1 MSEER
6 KILDM
11 IEKGQITA
19 EDGMK
24 LLEALRNLE
33 PEVEEV
39 EVLDE
44 MMETHS
50 GRKEYKYLKV
60 RVTTEKGDTKVNVNI
75 PLKLVK
81 AVGGVLPHINNFI
94 PDDVQD
100 ELDEKGIN
108 FSKMQLGKIIEAL
121 ELGELDDA
129 TLVDIDTKD
138 DEDGV
143 TQVKVYV
150 E

>member
-24 LLEALRNLE
+24 LLEALRNVK

-39 EVLDE
+39 EVIEE
-44 MMETHS
+44 MMEPRGS
-50 GRKEYKYLKV
+50 RQFKYLKV
-60 RVTTEKGDTKVNVNI
+60 RVLTEKGDTKVNVNI
-75 PLKLVK
+75 PMKLVK
-81 AVGGVLPHINNFI
+81 AVGGVLPHINSFI

-108 FSKMQLGKIIEAL
+108 FNKMQLGKIIEAL
-121 ELGELDDA
+121 ESGELEDT
-129 TLVDIDTKD
+129 TLVDIETND

>member
-24 LLEALRNLE
+24 LLEALRNVK

-39 EVLDE
+39 EVIEE
-44 MMETHS
+44 MMEPRGS
-50 GRKEYKYLKV
+50 RQFKYLKV
-60 RVTTEKGDTKVNVNI
+60 RVLTEKGDTKVNVNI
-75 PLKLVK
+75 PMKLVK
-81 AVGGVLPHINNFI
+81 AVGGVLPHINSFI

-100 ELDEKGIN
+100 ELDEK
-108 FSKMQLGKIIEAL
+108 KAL
-121 ELGELDDA
+121 
-129 TLVDIDTKD
+129 TLTRCNWVRLLKLLN
-138 DEDGV
+138 
-143 TQVKVYV
+143 QVSWRIRLLWILKRMMTRMA
-150 E
+150 

>member
-24 LLEALRNLE
+24 LLEALRNVE

-39 EVLDE
+39 EELE
-44 MMETHS
+44 TTMES
-50 GRKEYKYLKV
+50 QGSREFKYLKV
-60 RVTTEKGDTKVNVNI
+60 RVLTEKGDTKVNVNI
-75 PLKLVK
+75 PMKLVK
-81 AVGGVLPHINNFI
+81 AVGGVLPHLNNFI
-94 PDDVQD
+94 PDDVQED
-100 ELDEKGIN
+100 LDEKGIN
-108 FSKMQLGKIIEAL
+108 FNKMQLGKIIEAL
-121 ELGELDDA
+121 ESGVLDDT
-129 TLVDIDTKD
+129 TLVDIETND
-138 DEDGV
+138 DEDGI

>member
-11 IEKGQITA
+11 IEKGKITA

-24 LLEALRNLE
+24 LLEALRNVE

-44 MMETHS
+44 MIETRR
-50 GRKEYKYLKV
+50 GPKEYKYLKV
-60 RVTTEKGDTKVNVNI
+60 RVVTEKEETKVNVNI

-81 AVGGVLPHINNFI
+81 AVGGALPHISNFI

-100 ELDEKGIN
+100 ELDEKGID

-121 ELGELDDA
+121 ESGDLDDT
-129 TLVDIDTKD
+129 TLVDIETNDDKD
-138 DEDGV
+138 GA